1 MIRRS
6 TWVLLFLLVALI
18 GFGWYLNHRK
28 QTLATQATPTAGL
41 EYLLPSDAGVVTALK
56 IEGKD
61 SSIEIRRNA
70 ENKWEIA
77 SPNPSEADQGMVEAG
92 ITQLSTLRILGHVE
106 IDLELVNLKTPDY
119 KVSITYSNGQTYT
132 FEVGAVTPINTGYY
146 VRKSD
151 GSLVVVSKVG
161 LDSLLK
167 LLTNPPYLA
176 TPTPTIT
183 PTPEF
188 TLTPTIEATTPTV
201 EGIPAPSE
209 TLTPPS
215 ATPSP

>member
-6 TWVLLFLLVALI
+6 TWMLLLLLIALV
-18 GFGWYLNHRK
+18 GLGWYLNHRK
-28 QTLATQATPTAGL
+28 ESKAAEATPTPGM
-41 EYLLPSDAGVVTALK
+41 EYLLPTDAGVVTAVK

-61 SSIEIRRNA
+61 SSIEIQRNA
-70 ENKWEIA
+70 ENKWEIKA
-77 SPNPSEADQGMVEAG
+77 PEPAAADQALVEAG
-92 ITQLSTLRILGHVE
+92 ITQLSSLRVLGHVQ

-119 KVSITYSNGQTYT
+119 KVSVTYSDGNTYV

-151 GSLVVVSKVG
+151 GTIVVVSKTS

-176 TPTPTIT
+176 TPTPVVT
-183 PTPEF
+183 PTPEV
-188 TLTPTIEATTPTV
+188 TPTPTSAAEEATPT
-201 EGIPAPSE
+201 PSE
-209 TLTPPS
+209 TPNPQN
-215 ATPSP
+215 TPSP

>member
-6 TWVLLFLLVALI
+6 TWILLLVFVAMVGL
-18 GFGWYLNHRK
+18 GWYLNARK
-28 QTLATQATPTAGL
+28 QAVAAQATPTAGT
-41 EYLLPSDAGVVTALK
+41 EYLLPTDAGVVTALK

-61 SSIEIRRNA
+61 SLIEIQRNA
-70 ENKWEIA
+70 ENKWEIKA
-77 SPNPSEADQGMVEAG
+77 PNPAEADQGMVEAG
-92 ITQLSTLRILGHVE
+92 ITQLSALRVLGRVE

-119 KVSITYSNGQTYT
+119 KVSVTYSDGKTYT

-151 GSLVVVSKVG
+151 GTVVVVSKVG

-183 PTPEF
+183 PTPEV
-188 TLTPTIEATTPTV
+188 TDTPVPEATPTPTESSTSESTPTV
-201 EGIPAPSE
+201 
-209 TLTPPS
+209 TP
-215 ATPSP
+215 

>member
-1 MIRRS
+1 MMIRRS
-6 TWVLLFLLVALI
+6 TWMLILLLIALI
-18 GFGWYLNHRK
+18 GLEWYLNYRK
-28 QTLATQATPTAGL
+28 ENKAAQATPTPGM
-41 EYLLPSDAGVVTALK
+41 EYLLPTDAGVVTAIK

-61 SSIEIRRNA
+61 SSIEIQRNA
-70 ENKWEIA
+70 ENKWEIKA
-77 SPNPSEADQGMVEAG
+77 PENAAADQALVEAAV
-92 ITQLSTLRILGHVE
+92 TQLSSLRIMGQVQ

-119 KVSITYSNGQTYT
+119 KVSVTYSDGKTYT

-151 GSLVVVSKVG
+151 GNIVVVSKTS

-183 PTPEF
+183 PTPEVSP
-188 TLTPTIEATTPTV
+188 TPTPAAVETT
-201 EGIPAPSE
+201 PAPSE
-209 TLTPPS
+209 TPTPQN
-215 ATPSP
+215 TPGP

>member
-6 TWVLLFLLVALI
+6 TWILLLIFIALVGL
-18 GFGWYLNHRK
+18 GWYLNARK
-28 QTLATQATPTAGL
+28 QAVAAQATPTAET
-41 EYLLPSDAGVVTALK
+41 EYLLPTDAGVVTALK

-61 SSIEIRRNA
+61 SLIEIQRNA
-70 ENKWEIA
+70 ENKWEIKA
-77 SPNPSEADQGMVEAG
+77 PNPAEADQGMVEAG
-92 ITQLSTLRILGHVE
+92 VTQLSALRVLGHVE
-106 IDLELVNLKTPDY
+106 IDLDLVNLKTPDY
-119 KVSITYSNGQTYT
+119 KVSVTYSDGKTYT

-151 GSLVVVSKVG
+151 GTVVVVSKVG

-183 PTPEF
+183 PTPEVTDTPTPEATP
-188 TLTPTIEATTPTV
+188 TLTETSTPESTPT
-201 EGIPAPSE
+201 
-209 TLTPPS
+209 
-215 ATPSP
+215 ATP

>member
-6 TWVLLFLLVALI
+6 TWILLLIFIALVGL
-18 GFGWYLNHRK
+18 GWYLNARK
-28 QTLATQATPTAGL
+28 QAVAAQATPTAET
-41 EYLLPSDAGVVTALK
+41 EYLLPTDAGVVTALK

-61 SSIEIRRNA
+61 SLIEIQRNA
-70 ENKWEIA
+70 ENKWEIKA
-77 SPNPSEADQGMVEAG
+77 PNSAEADQGMVEAG
-92 ITQLSTLRILGHVE
+92 VTQLSALRVLGHVE
-106 IDLELVNLKTPDY
+106 IDLDLVNLKTPDY
-119 KVSITYSNGQTYT
+119 KVSVTYSDGKTYT

-151 GSLVVVSKVG
+151 GTVVVVSKVG

-183 PTPEF
+183 PTPEVTDTPIPEATP
-188 TLTPTIEATTPTV
+188 TLTETSTPESTPT
-201 EGIPAPSE
+201 
-209 TLTPPS
+209 
-215 ATPSP
+215 ATP

>member
-6 TWVLLFLLVALI
+6 TWILLLVFVAMVGL
-18 GFGWYLNHRK
+18 GWYLNARK
-28 QTLATQATPTAGL
+28 QTAAAQATPTAGT
-41 EYLLPSDAGVVTALK
+41 EYLLPSDAGIVTALK

-61 SSIEIRRNA
+61 SLIEIQRNA
-70 ENKWEIA
+70 ENKWEIKA
-77 SPNPSEADQGMVEAG
+77 PNPAEADQGLVEAG
-92 ITQLSTLRILGHVE
+92 ITQLSALRVLGRVE

-119 KVSITYSNGQTYT
+119 KVSVTYSDGKTYT

-151 GSLVVVSKVG
+151 GTVVVVSKVG

-183 PTPEF
+183 PTPEV
-188 TLTPTIEATTPTV
+188 TDTPVPEATPTPTESSTSESTPTV
-201 EGIPAPSE
+201 
-209 TLTPPS
+209 TP
-215 ATPSP
+215 

>member
-1 MIRRS
+1 MIRRP
-6 TWVLLFLLVALI
+6 TWVLLFLLIALI
-18 GFGWYLNHRK
+18 GLGWYLNHRK
-28 QTLATQATPTAGL
+28 QTLAAQATPTAGL

-70 ENKWEIA
+70 ENKWEIVA
-77 SPNPSEADQGMVEAG
+77 PNPAEADQGMVEAG

-106 IDLELVNLKTPDY
+106 IDLDLVNLKTPDY
-119 KVSITYSNGQTYT
+119 KVSVTYSNDQTYT

-151 GSLVVVSKVG
+151 GSVVVVSKVG

-167 LLTNPPYLA
+167 LLSNPPYLA
-176 TPTPTIT
+176 TPTPTVT
-183 PTPEF
+183 PTPEV
-188 TLTPTIEATTPTV
+188 TLTPTTEVMTPTI
-201 EGIPAPSE
+201 EGTSVPSE
-209 TLTPPS
+209 TPIPPT
-215 ATPSP
+215 ATP